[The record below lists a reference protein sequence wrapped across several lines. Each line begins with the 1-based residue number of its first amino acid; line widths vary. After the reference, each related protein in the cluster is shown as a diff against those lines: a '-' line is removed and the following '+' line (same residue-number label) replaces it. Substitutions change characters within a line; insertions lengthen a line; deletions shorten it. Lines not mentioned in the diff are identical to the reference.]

1 MGPSYMTK
9 HALERRDQRGFSQTD
24 VELILEF
31 GDCRPCKN
39 NGQSYFLSK
48 KSKSLYKQ
56 YLGNDA
62 RRKLSKLMDAYVV
75 VSGGKVLTIANAK

>member
-1 MGPSYMTK
+1 M
-9 HALERRDQRGFSQTD
+9 
-24 VELILEF
+24 
-31 GDCRPCKN
+31 
-39 NGQSYFLSK
+39 SK

>member
-1 MGPSYMTK
+1 MGPTYMTK

-31 GDCRPCKN
+31 GDCRPCKDQ
-39 NGQSYFLSK
+39 GQSYFLSK

-56 YLGNDA
+56 YLGQDLCST
-62 RRKLSKLMDAYVV
+62 K
-75 VSGGKVLTIANAK
+75 AKQADGCLCCCQWG